1 MEETISLKE
10 IFEVIKKRIK
20 LIGAITIGAVLV
32 SAIISFFVLTPTYQS
47 STEFIVN
54 QKPNDPAT
62 QYSVND
68 VRLNVELINTYSQII
83 RSPRILDEVIEEL
96 NLSLTASELQN
107 KIDVNS
113 PNSSQV
119 VIVTATDTDPEM
131 ATQIANTTVSVF
143 QREIPV
149 LMNVSV
155 DNVEVLSPA
164 ITASNPSPVSPN
176 KKLNIAIA
184 LVLGLM
190 VGVGLAFLLEYL
202 DNTVKTE
209 NDIEKRF
216 NIPVIGVISH
226 IDDSDIQTPV
236 ANLNQNRRN
245 RGA

>member
-1 MEETISLKE
+1 M
-10 IFEVIKKRIK
+10 
-20 LIGAITIGAVLV
+20 
-32 SAIISFFVLTPTYQS
+32 
-47 STEFIVN
+47 
-54 QKPNDPAT
+54 

-83 RSPRILDEVIEEL
+83 RTPRILDGVIEEL

-107 KIDVNS
+107 KIAVTS
-113 PNSSQV
+113 PNSSQI

-149 LMNVSV
+149 LMNV
-155 DNVEVLSPA
+155 DNVEILSPA

-190 VGVGLAFLLEYL
+190 VGIGLAFLLEYL

-209 NDIEKRF
+209 SDIEKRL
-216 NIPVIGVISH
+216 NVPVIGVISH
-226 IDDSDIQTPV
+226 IDESDIQNSV
-236 ANLNQNRRN
+236 ANFSQNRKN
-245 RGA
+245 RGLKDGT